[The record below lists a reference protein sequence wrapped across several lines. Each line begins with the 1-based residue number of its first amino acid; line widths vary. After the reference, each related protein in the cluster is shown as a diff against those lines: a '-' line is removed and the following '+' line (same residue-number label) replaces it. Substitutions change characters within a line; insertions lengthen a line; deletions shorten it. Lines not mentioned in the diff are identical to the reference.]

1 MSRCHFPMHRIGG
14 PVAALALAATT
25 LADTNVAGP
34 ILGNT
39 TWTLTNSPYVVTGSI
54 LIGAGATLT
63 IQPGVVVR
71 VNADLGIQVGSP
83 EGFGP
88 GTLVAKGTVALPIR
102 FTSNASP
109 GTQAPGDWIHIFF
122 TALAG
127 DAVFAGNVYQSGSI
141 LQHVIIEFGGAG
153 GTATGSV
160 TVDSASPFLDEVEVR
175 SSARSGIRI
184 DAGTAPALRITN
196 CDLWSCNS
204 TGQGGGGLYLNGG
217 SGHVITGNHVHDNL
231 NNSTGN
237 GVYLQ
242 NATNVT
248 VTGNTFENN
257 DSPFSSGGG
266 IFATGCTNLLFQSNT
281 LIGNSAGNYG
291 GAYMDGGSIDVL
303 NNTFTGNASGNWAG
317 LYVSS
322 SNGLVN
328 GNTISGNTA
337 LGTGGG
343 GHLDGTN
350 LQATMNEWTS
360 NIATAL
366 GGVDVSG
373 SNVLF
378 VGNTVS
384 DNQATSPSGDVGG
397 MQISGSNSTYSDNT
411 ITGNSAGRD
420 GGGLRLNAGTGHTFV
435 GNLVDSNT
443 AGARGGGVFSS
454 ATNSVWADNAITNN
468 SAGTQGGAFHNNA
481 TGTSLAGDSGANVF
495 NTLTGNDAPLGSAIY
510 HNVPNGAAGN
520 FAAQFVC
527 WGTNDQ
533 QVVQSMIHDFFD
545 NAALAIIFTFPL
557 VEDCGAANP
566 CPADLSGD
574 GVVDGADLGNLLG
587 AWATADAG
595 ADLNDDGTVDGAD
608 LGLLLGSW
616 GACE

>member
-1 MSRCHFPMHRIGG
+1 MSRCPFPMHRIGG
-14 PVAALALAATT
+14 SLVALAFAAP
-25 LADTNVAGP
+25 LMADTNVAGP

-39 TWTLTNSPYVVTGSI
+39 TWTLANSPYVVTGSV

-122 TALAG
+122 TTLAG

-160 TVDSASPFLDEVEVR
+160 TIDSASPFLDEVEVR
-175 SSARSGIRI
+175 SSARSGLRI

-204 TGQGGGGLYLNGG
+204 TSQTGGGLYLNGG

-231 NNSTGN
+231 NNSSGN

-242 NATNVT
+242 AATNVT
-248 VTGNTFENN
+248 FTGNTLENN
-257 DSPFSSGGG
+257 DSPFANGGG
-266 IFATGCTNLLFQSNT
+266 FYGTGCANLLFQGNT
-281 LIGNSAGNYG
+281 LIGNSASSYG
-291 GAYMDGGSIDVL
+291 GAYMDGASIDL
-303 NNTFTGNASGNWAG
+303 LSNTFTSNASINWAG
-317 LYVSS
+317 LYLSS
-322 SNGLVN
+322 SDGLV
-328 GNTISGNTA
+328 SGNVFTGNNA
-337 LGTGGG
+337 SGTGGG
-343 GHLDGTN
+343 AHLDGTN
-350 LQATMNEWTS
+350 LQVTMNEWS
-360 NIATAL
+360 GNIATVL

-373 SNVLF
+373 ANVTF
-378 VGNTVS
+378 VDNIVSGNL
-384 DNQATSPSGDVGG
+384 ATSPAGDVGG
-397 MQISGSNSTYSDNT
+397 LQIAGSASTYTDNT

-420 GGGLRLNAGTGHTFV
+420 GGGLRLNGGSGHTLV
-435 GNLVDSNT
+435 GNLIDSNT

-454 ATNSVWADNAITNN
+454 ATTSTWSDNEITNN
-468 SAGTQGGAFHNNA
+468 SAGTQGGGFHNNA
-481 TGTSLAGDSGANVF
+481 AGTSLAGDSGANVF
-495 NTLTGNDAPLGSAIY
+495 NTLVGNDAPLGSAIY

-545 NAALAIIFTFPL
+545 NAALAIVFTFPL

-587 AWATADAG
+587 AWATADPA
-595 ADLNDDGTVDGAD
+595 ADLNDDGIVDGAD

-616 GACE
+616 GACP